1 MTGMEQYI
9 IVYSKYIITL
19 FMLLYCVLAF
29 VGPFSAGWRGHKLDN
44 IQGILIFLI
53 QFVAFFDYLCG
64 RRGMWIICFSMPYHR
79 SSFFLHDDILHG
91 IYGHQQAAGK

>member
-1 MTGMEQYI
+1 MEQYI

-29 VGPFSAGWRGHKLDN
+29 CRTFSAGWRGHKLDN

-53 QFVAFFDYLCG
+53 QFIAF
-64 RRGMWIICFSMPYHR
+64 
-79 SSFFLHDDILHG
+79 
-91 IYGHQQAAGK
+91 

>member
-29 VGPFSAGWRGHKLDN
+29 VGPFLQDGGAIS
-44 IQGILIFLI
+44 
-53 QFVAFFDYLCG
+53 
-64 RRGMWIICFSMPYHR
+64 WIIYRAF
-79 SSFFLHDDILHG
+79 SFF
-91 IYGHQQAAGK
+91 

>member
-29 VGPFSAGWRGHKLDN
+29 CRTFSAGWRGHKLDN

-53 QFVAFFDYLCG
+53 
-64 RRGMWIICFSMPYHR
+64 
-79 SSFFLHDDILHG
+79 
-91 IYGHQQAAGK
+91 